1 MASKGRVLWI
11 ISRRVTNKFPH
22 YKSKQVWAI
31 TRSLY
36 NKRTKRKLR
45 GAINA

>member
-11 ISRRVTNKFPH
+11 ISRRVANKFPH

-36 NKRTKRKLR
+36 KSKN
-45 GAINA
+45 IH